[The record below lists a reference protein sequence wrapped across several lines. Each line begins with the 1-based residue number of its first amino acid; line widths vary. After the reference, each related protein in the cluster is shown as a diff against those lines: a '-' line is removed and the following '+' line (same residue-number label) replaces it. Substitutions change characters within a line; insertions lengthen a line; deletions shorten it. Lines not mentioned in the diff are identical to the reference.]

1 MHEYSIIQSLVSSVE
16 SVARQHAGA
25 CVRHVYIDIGEL
37 AGVDCGLLQ
46 TAYDTFREGTICE
59 NAPITIERVG
69 AKWLCPNCGGSIPR
83 GEILRCILCD
93 APAKLASGD
102 EIVLRRVELEVA

>member
-1 MHEYSIIQSLVSSVE
+1 MHEYSIVQSLVTSVE
-16 SVARQHAGA
+16 AVARQHTGSV
-25 CVRHVYIDIGEL
+25 VRHVYVDIGEL
-37 AGVDCGLLQ
+37 AGVDCGLLE

-59 NAPITIERVG
+59 AAPITIERVG
-69 AKWLCPNCGGSIPR
+69 AKWQCPNCGNSIAK

-102 EIVLRRVELEVA
+102 EIILRRIELEVA